1 MNAVLSIP
9 TEFAPA
15 SLCPAEKILDC
26 RRQLNDA
33 GATTILDALPSQ
45 VLLINQQRQIIFANK
60 ALKLALGLDAASS
73 LLGVRP
79 GEALNCAFVKFAKAG
94 CGTSKFCSEC
104 GAVLAMMAAIGGA
117 SACQEFHLLQEKDHG
132 ISGKDLR
139 VTAKPL
145 TLAGQELVLF
155 TIDDISDHNR
165 RRYLE
170 RIFFHDI
177 LNTAGGAMG
186 MAEVLFEDSGP
197 AEREDLQVLMQAMIH
212 LVEEIESQRTLL
224 AAESSDLI
232 VHHGP
237 VDCPELIRRLT
248 RKLGRY
254 REANDKHLVASDELC
269 PCTIESDATLLERI
283 LGNMIKNAL
292 EASTPGMTITVGYR
306 TEDDQI
312 TFWVHNPSYIPPQ
325 TQKQI
330 FRPSFSTKGAD
341 RGLGTFSMRLLTQNY
356 LGGMISFSTSK
367 ESGTTFY
374 AQIPSTLPQPK

>member
-1 MNAVLSIP
+1 MNVAQANP
-9 TEFAPA
+9 TEFAP
-15 SLCPAEKILDC
+15 SRRCPAEEILNC
-26 RRQLNDA
+26 RRQLNLA

-45 VLLINQQRQIIFANK
+45 VMLINHQRQIVFANV
-60 ALKLALGLDAASS
+60 ALKTALGLDTATS
-73 LLGVRP
+73 LMGIRP
-79 GEALNCAFVKFAKAG
+79 GEAMNCAFVKFAKGG

-104 GAVLAMMAAIGGA
+104 GAVLAMIKAIDGLTG
-117 SACQEFHLLQEKDHG
+117 CEDFHLLQEKNGD

-145 TLAGQELVLF
+145 TLAKQELVLF

-186 MAEVLFEDSGP
+186 MAEVLFEESTP
-197 AEREDLQVLMQAMIH
+197 TAREDLQILMQAMIH

-224 AAESSDLI
+224 AAESTDLI
-232 VHHGP
+232 VHPEP
-237 VDCPELIRRLT
+237 VDCFKMVQRLT
-248 RKLGRY
+248 RKLTRY
-254 REANDKHLVASDELC
+254 REANDKQLVAVDKLT
-269 PCTIESDATLLERI
+269 PFTIETDPTLLERV

-292 EASTPGMTITVGYR
+292 EASSPGMTVTVGYK
-306 TEDDQI
+306 TEDDQV
-312 TFWVHNPSYIPPQ
+312 TFWVHNPTHIPAQ

-330 FRPSFSTKGAD
+330 FRPSFSTKGSD

-356 LGGMISFSTSK
+356 LGGMVSFSTC
-367 ESGTTFY
+367 EDTGTTFY
-374 AQIPSTLPQPK
+374 AQIPRTPPPA